1 MTSNAFFASVGR
13 PTKRAWLW
21 VALGTAALGVASAA
35 FAYRSGSGRAYLDL
49 VRGNP
54 QYFVVTGPPSDHP
67 TDLPP
72 AVRELEHRGVQIVS
86 TGCVLA
92 PDQDA
97 YNAVVERHFR
107 K

>member
-1 MTSNAFFASVGR
+1 M
-13 PTKRAWLW
+13 KRAWPW
-21 VALGTAALGVASAA
+21 GAVGTAVLVASLA
-35 FAYRSGSGRAYLDL
+35 FASRSGTGRAYLDL
-49 VRGNP
+49 VTGNP

-67 TDLPP
+67 LELPP
-72 AVRELEHRGVQIVS
+72 AIRELEHRGVQIVG